1 MSSKHV
7 TDENHQDKCA
17 SEELKRWNIRKLDE
31 STQASCLSRPA
42 VDPFMLDDALQDAD
56 CSAVSSVLV
65 LYTGGTIGMRQVDGA
80 YQPVPNFLVRSIM
93 KMPTFNDPHYHR
105 RNRRSSVSTD
115 YTRSPSFH
123 MNEEDLDQT
132 FVTQSSSSNT
142 TFVLPLTKDRRRI
155 FYTVA
160 EYTPLLD
167 SSDMTMDD
175 WVRIARDIHSYY
187 DYFDGFIVLHG
198 TDTLAYTA
206 AALSFM
212 LEHLGKPVILTG
224 SQLPIFE
231 FRSDGWNN
239 FLGALMIAGGG
250 YPIPEVTVFFHDQAS
265 LIVFA
270 MLQCYLLFRGCRVVK
285 CSSNEFH
292 AFASPNFP
300 ALAKFGSEMVFFPH
314 LLFRPVG
321 IQQPFSIQTDLCR
334 DVTVLNI
341 FPSIA
346 AEHVATFLA
355 SPTKGVVIR
364 TYGAGNVPAS
374 RKDLLAIF
382 KAASERG
389 VLMVN
394 VTQCYR
400 GGVKAVY
407 STGLVL
413 NEYGVI
419 PGYDI
424 TTEAALTKLAY
435 VLGKKEYADVATKR
449 IMLLRALRGEVT
461 IEGEDAQTAKL
472 FKFQFDQVNLERNLL
487 TYFADL
493 FAEAKVDDP
502 DGRGLMWARRLTPA
516 LACVAAASNNIASL
530 EELYRVLGHLQL
542 SDCDGRSTL
551 HRAVRHGHISAT
563 KFLLEHGVSVH
574 TRDLWGKTPM
584 DYAIQ
589 SPNTTPALIRLL
601 LEAGARL
608 SFTDFQVPRAVNAAA
623 AAGDIKRLQ
632 LYRLAGCGLEE
643 WDAEGRNSLHV
654 AVANRQLATVEFLI
668 SPKQQCNGACSQRGA
683 ESNDDCNT
691 NEQMTQYCDCYLGG
705 AGIDPRSRT
714 RWGTT
719 AIDEAVLRRFDDV
732 VDVLQTVLV
741 S

>member
-1 MSSKHV
+1 MLKRWEASQHWLLCAVYGRFEVSLCTVFGIPMLNSPRSEWTKANSLDILSGFCEKQQDFKEVPQVLSYYPEKLINTITRNCGTTMFSKHV

-17 SEELKRWNIRKLDE
+17 SEQVKRWNIRKLDE
-31 STQASCLSRPA
+31 STQASCLTRPA

-105 RNRRSSVSTD
+105 RNRRLSVSTD

-239 FLGALMIAGGG
+239 FLGALMIAG
-250 YPIPEVTVFFHDQAS
+250 
-265 LIVFA
+265 
-270 MLQCYLLFRGCRVVK
+270 
-285 CSSNEFH
+285 
-292 AFASPNFP
+292 
-300 ALAKFGSEMVFFPH
+300 
-314 LLFRPVG
+314 
-321 IQQPFSIQTDLCR
+321 
-334 DVTVLNI
+334 
-341 FPSIA
+341 
-346 AEHVATFLA
+346 
-355 SPTKGVVIR
+355 VVIR

-472 FKFQFDQVNLERNLL
+472 FKFQFDQVKLERNLL

-551 HRAVRHGHISAT
+551 HRAVRHGHLSAT

-574 TRDLWGKTPM
+574 TRDLWGKTPI

-632 LYRLAGCGLEE
+632 LYRLAGCALEE

-654 AVANRQLATVEFLI
+654 AVANRQLSTVEFLI

-691 NEQMTQYCDCYLGG
+691 NEQMAQYCDCYLGG

-732 VDVLQTVLV
+732 VDVLQTFLV